1 MVINERDILG
11 TQLIRRNDELT
22 RLYEKIKLQ
31 QCTLSQGE
39 RAYNERLADFSALQH
54 PMPRLVSFSI
64 ACSHVTSFRQD
75 TRQGIARPVSV
86 TVTFRW
92 TRKLGTSPRTGPK
105 SSSKTRSN
113 PVHSPSFSTG
123 AFVSIQRIYYS
134 GLARPLKMKMPRKF
148 SDLLLHFG
156 QTEDEISDEEPC
168 CTGICRVV
176 EYTVKVES
184 AAIHHSCFDMLSR

>member
-1 MVINERDILG
+1 MPKSTKFASRSPH
-11 TQLIRRNDELT
+11 TQFLHTSPTSPGREQRQDSSKAPT
-22 RLYEKIKLQ
+22 FPP
-31 QCTLSQGE
+31 CSTLCRGWYPSQS
-39 RAYNERLADFSALQH
+39 RARTF
-54 PMPRLVSFSI
+54 V
-64 ACSHVTSFRQD
+64 SFRQD